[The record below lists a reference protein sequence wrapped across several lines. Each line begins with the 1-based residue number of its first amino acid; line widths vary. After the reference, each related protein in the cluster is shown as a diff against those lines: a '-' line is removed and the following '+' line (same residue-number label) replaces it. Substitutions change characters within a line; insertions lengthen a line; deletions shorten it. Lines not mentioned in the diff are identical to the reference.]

1 IDANA
6 VQLREFIEEASG
18 VSRYQSRRDDTQKQ
32 LDTAS
37 DNLARL
43 HDMVSELT
51 SQQKRLEKQAKTAQ
65 QAQQWQQAQQAISE
79 QLLIDDYGRAWQKQQ
94 TLAADFQAISER
106 VDAQQIFIEELIEQ
120 QQLAQQALTE
130 QHHTLQTQQNLA
142 KDYWQQQH
150 ETQSLLK

>member
-1 IDANA
+1 MIGRIIDANA

-32 LDTAS
+32 LDAAS

-65 QAQQWQQAQQAISE
+65 QAQQWQQTQQAISE

-94 TLAADFQAISER
+94 TLAADFQAMRER
-106 VDAQQIFIEELIEQ
+106 VDAQQVLIEGLIEQ
-120 QQLAQQALTE
+120 QQLAQQAL
-130 QHHTLQTQQNLA
+130 L
-142 KDYWQQQH
+142 
-150 ETQSLLK
+150 SLIHI

>member
-1 IDANA
+1 
-6 VQLREFIEEASG
+6 
-18 VSRYQSRRDDTQKQ
+18 
-32 LDTAS
+32 
-37 DNLARL
+37 
-43 HDMVSELT
+43 
-51 SQQKRLEKQAKTAQ
+51 Q

-94 TLAADFQAISER
+94 ILAADFQAISER

-130 QHHTLQTQQNLA
+130 KNHTIQTQQNLA

-150 ETQSLLK
+150 ETQSLLKQAEQALANDQQRQNVLNVELGRFAAYQQELQAQEQQAQMRIEGLPA

>member
-1 IDANA
+1 M
-6 VQLREFIEEASG
+6 
-18 VSRYQSRRDDTQKQ
+18 SRYQSRRDDTQKQ

-94 TLAADFQAISER
+94 TLAADFQAMRER
-106 VDAQQIFIEELIEQ
+106 VDAQQIFIEGLIEQ

-130 QHHTLQTQQNLA
+130 QYHT
-142 KDYWQQQH
+142 
-150 ETQSLLK
+150 